1 MAAIPV
7 RLPPLPGEAL
17 DSWLE
22 AYAHLLHVTVRD
34 IFDFAGMDWDRVNG
48 DQRTGKPWL
57 CQLDEPDLAALGT
70 ATGVPPETLAGMTL
84 ARYQGTGLAEVTA
97 PPGMRRTPRW
107 WRQLSGSR
115 YCPRCLAAN
124 GGRWMLAWRIPW
136 AFACT
141 RCQVLLADTCPDC
154 GHRHRRTR
162 SGQPRQPGRCDLT
175 GLPLPPWRP
184 PRGATAACTSDPAG
198 TPAVALPAGGHVLA
212 AQQHTDAIIAALLA
226 SRGRP
231 AETAVLRQYLDD
243 ACAVARAAV
252 SAVNE
257 TASPP
262 AAAIVVLEELGAR
275 PGPGAAASPLAS
287 RSGGPRRQLAPVTA
301 FGVTIADVMLHGR
314 PGDPDPVIAGWL
326 AGNTASRRNT
336 TSPADVLVHWDR
348 AGPALQAALARPLA
362 AQMDTFYQLRYRA
375 VAGPARVPGP
385 ARAQERAAVLPS
397 LMWPGWAL
405 RLMPPG
411 DYDFLRYRVALAVML
426 AVAVTGAEDYR
437 TAQELLGLHPFHSSR
452 LATFTARLRQDGILE
467 QVTAA
472 ICQLARKLDEQGAP
486 VDYARRR
493 RLRRF
498 SQAQLDTDS
507 WRRQGYFLTHPA
519 TWAQRRH
526 LEHASLPAAP
536 VQEQLARLRLIELLT
551 GTHPRYLPGPLRL
564 PERRSQDYAEFVFT
578 MPGQMASCLHRQ
590 ARTLLA
596 KASISEPVTWEP
608 PFGWA
613 AGIPWP
619 GPDPDAIS
627 TEDLHPLIRAGLPA
641 RAIAA
646 RLATSPDHVRLAADC
661 HPAPQLPAGIPA
673 PPPAEP
679 EPPGAEQLRDL
690 TSQGYGPRKIARI
703 TGCSERAIRQLLTS
717 AGLRQ
722 PAPLPGSRI
731 DPHWLREQYQ
741 DRQRS
746 LKDIAA
752 ETGVPVETLA
762 AAARNAGIR
771 VRHGITGRAHP
782 LAALGGPSAFT
793 PDVWNAFTHP
803 GAEQR
808 IRRLLAIPGQSSL
821 LRAARQLGIRHA
833 LLAGQ
838 VRQLEAVVGTE
849 LLRTGPDERLT
860 LTAYGRLF
868 ARDVA
873 PALESLA
880 RSRSQAT
887 RHTP

>member
-1 MAAIPV
+1 
-7 RLPPLPGEAL
+7 
-17 DSWLE
+17 
-22 AYAHLLHVTVRD
+22 
-34 IFDFAGMDWDRVNG
+34 
-48 DQRTGKPWL
+48 
-57 CQLDEPDLAALGT
+57 
-70 ATGVPPETLAGMTL
+70 
-84 ARYQGTGLAEVTA
+84 
-97 PPGMRRTPRW
+97 MRRTPRW

-136 AFACT
+136 VFACAG
-141 RCQVLLADTCPDC
+141 CQVLLADTCPDC
-154 GHRHRRTR
+154 GRRHRNTRTGR
-162 SGQPRQPGRCDLT
+162 PREPGRCDLT
-175 GLPLPPWRP
+175 GLPLPPWHP
-184 PRGATAACTSDPAG
+184 PRGGSPACTSDPAD
-198 TPAVALPAGGHVLA
+198 TPAVALPAGGYVLA
-212 AQQHTDAIIAALLA
+212 AQQHVDAVIAALLA
-226 SRGRP
+226 SRSQP
-231 AETAVLRQYLDD
+231 AETAALQQYLDD

-252 SAVNE
+252 SAVNG
-257 TASPP
+257 TADPP
-262 AAAIVVLEELGAR
+262 AAAIAVMEELGAR
-275 PGPGAAASPLAS
+275 TGPGAADSALAS
-287 RSGGPRRQLAPVTA
+287 HSGGPRRQLAPVTA
-301 FGVTIADVMLHGR
+301 FGVTIADIMLHGR
-314 PGDPDPVIAGWL
+314 HHDPDPVIAGWL

-336 TSPADVLVHWDR
+336 TSPADVLTHWEQ
-348 AGPALQAALARPLA
+348 ASPALKAALARPLSA
-362 AQMDTFYQLRYRA
+362 RLDTFYQLRYRA
-375 VAGPARVPGP
+375 VAGPARIPDP

-411 DYDFLRYRVALAVML
+411 DYDFLRYRAALAVML

-437 TAQELLGLHPFHSSR
+437 TAQELLGLEPFHSSR
-452 LATFTARLRQDGILE
+452 LATFTARLRQDSILE
-467 QVTAA
+467 PVTAA
-472 ICQLARKLDEQGAP
+472 ICLLARKLDEHGAP

-507 WRRQGYFLTHPA
+507 WRRQRYFLTHPA

-526 LEHASLPAAP
+526 LDHATLPAAP
-536 VQEQLARLRLIELLT
+536 VQEQLARLRLIEFLT

-564 PERRSQDYAEFVFT
+564 PERRSQDYAGFVFT
-578 MPGQMASCLHRQ
+578 MPGQMARCLQQQ
-590 ARTLLA
+590 ARALLA
-596 KASISEPVTWEP
+596 HAGVHEPVTWEP
-608 PFGWA
+608 PFDWA

-619 GPDPDAIS
+619 GPDPGAIS
-627 TEDLHPLIRAGLPA
+627 TEELRPLIRAGLPV

-646 RLATSPDHVRLAADC
+646 RLATSPDHVRLAAEC
-661 HPAPQLPAGIPA
+661 RPAPQLPAGIPA

-679 EPPGAEQLRDL
+679 APPGTEQLRDL

-722 PAPLPGSRI
+722 PAPPPGSGI
-731 DPHWLREQYQ
+731 DTHWLREEYQ

-752 ETGVPVETLA
+752 EAGVPVETLA

-793 PDVWNAFTHP
+793 PDVWNAFSHP

-821 LRAARQLGIRHA
+821 QRAARQLGIRHA

-860 LTAYGRLF
+860 LTAYGRIF

-873 PALESLA
+873 PVLESLA
-880 RSRSQAT
+880 QSRSQAT